1 MNTLKLVK
9 NRIAVAFL
17 ILLLAACGTPAPE
30 ATEAPTLEA
39 TATPEPVPLR
49 VMTYDSFSISE
60 EVIAQFEAEHNAK
73 VQFLKAG
80 DTGAMLNQAIL
91 SRDNPQADVLYGVD
105 NTFLSRALEGDIFV
119 PYEAENLA
127 HIPDRLK
134 LDPEYRV
141 VPTDFGDVCLN
152 YDKAYFEE
160 HDLPIPQ
167 SLQDLTKPEYEGLL
181 VVQNPASSSPGL
193 AFLITTIGVMGTSE
207 ETTSGLLGTAEGTT
221 YLDFWA
227 DLRENDVLV
236 VDGWD
241 TAYYSEFSGGAGSEG
256 TRPLVVSY
264 ATSPAA
270 EVYFSD
276 EELASPPTGAITAPQ
291 TCFRQIEFAGILK
304 NGQHRELAEAF
315 IEFLLSESFQED
327 IPLQMWVF
335 PAREDV
341 TLPEVFAAHAQ
352 VAEEPVEM
360 TYDASETDG
369 SLDLRIEES
378 RRAWIE
384 AWTET
389 VLR

>member
-1 MNTLKLVK
+1 MKPVK
-9 NRIAVAFL
+9 NRIAIAFL
-17 ILLLAACGTPAPE
+17 ILLFVACGTPAPE
-30 ATEAPTLEA
+30 ATEAPMPEP
-39 TATPEPVPLR
+39 TATPEPPTLR
-49 VMTYDSFSISE
+49 VMTYDSFSVSE

-105 NTFLSRALEGDIFV
+105 NTFLSRALEADIYV

-134 LDPEYRV
+134 LDPQHRV

-160 HDLPIPQ
+160 HDLPVPQ

-181 VVQNPASSSPGL
+181 VVENPASSSPGL

-207 ETTSGLLGTAEGTT
+207 ETTSGLLGTAEGAT

-227 DLRENDVLV
+227 ALRENDALV

-241 TAYYSEFSGGAGSEG
+241 TAYYSEFSGGSGSEG

-276 EELASPPTGAITAPQ
+276 AELASPPTGAITAPQ

-341 TLPEVFAAHAQ
+341 TLPEVFAEHAQ

-360 TYDASETDG
+360 AADD
-369 SLDLRIEES
+369 IEEQ

>member
-1 MNTLKLVK
+1 MKSVTH
-9 NRIAVAFL
+9 RIAVAFL
-17 ILLLAACGTPAPE
+17 ILLLVACGTPAPE
-30 ATEAPTLEA
+30 ATEAPTPEP
-39 TATPEPVPLR
+39 TATPEPPTLR
-49 VMTYDSFSISE
+49 VMTYDSFSVSE

-105 NTFLSRALEGDIFV
+105 NTFLSRALEADIYV

-127 HIPDRLK
+127 HIPDHLE
-134 LDPEYRV
+134 LDPQHRV

-160 HDLPIPQ
+160 NDLPVPQ

-181 VVQNPASSSPGL
+181 VVENPASSSPGL
-193 AFLITTIGVMGTSE
+193 AFLITTIGALGTSE
-207 ETTSGLLGTAEGTT
+207 ETTTGLLGTAGGTT

-227 DLRENDVLV
+227 ALRENDALV

-270 EVYFSD
+270 EVYFSND
-276 EELASPPTGAITAPQ
+276 DELASPPTGAITAPQ

-335 PAREDV
+335 PAREDAA
-341 TLPEVFAAHAQ
+341 LPAVFAEHAQ

-360 TYDASETDG
+360 AYDISETDG
-369 SLDLRIEES
+369 SLDLRIEEN
-378 RRAWIE
+378 REAWLE

>member
-1 MNTLKLVK
+1 MKPMK

-17 ILLLAACGTPAPE
+17 ILLLVACGTPAPE
-30 ATEAPTLEA
+30 AQETPEA
-39 TATPEPVPLR
+39 TATPEPPTLR
-49 VMTYDSFSISE
+49 VMTYDSFSVSE

-105 NTFLSRALEGDIFV
+105 NTFLSRALEADIFV

-134 LDPEYRV
+134 LDPQHRV
-141 VPTDFGDVCLN
+141 SPTDFGDVCLN

-160 HDLPIPQ
+160 NDLPIPQ

-181 VVQNPASSSPGL
+181 VVENPASSSPGL

-207 ETTSGLLGTAEGTT
+207 ETTSGLLGTAEGAT

-241 TAYYSEFSGGAGSEG
+241 TAYYSEFSGGSGSEG

-276 EELASPPTGAITAPQ
+276 EELETPPTGAITAPQ

-304 NGQHRELAEAF
+304 NGQHRELAQAF
-315 IEFLLSESFQED
+315 IEFLLGESFQED

-335 PAREDV
+335 PAREDAD
-341 TLPEVFAAHAQ
+341 LPEVFAAHAQ

-360 TYDASETDG
+360 AADD
-369 SLDLRIEES
+369 IEAQRE
-378 RRAWIE
+378 AWLE

>member
-1 MNTLKLVK
+1 MKSVK

-17 ILLLAACGTPAPE
+17 ILLLVACGTPAPE
-30 ATEAPTLEA
+30 AQETPET
-39 TATPEPVPLR
+39 TATPEPITLR

-80 DTGAMLNQAIL
+80 DTGVMLNQAIL

-105 NTFLSRALEGDIFV
+105 NTFLSRALEADIYV

-127 HIPDRLK
+127 HIPDHLE
-134 LDPEYRV
+134 LDPQHRV

-160 HDLPIPQ
+160 HDLPVPQ

-181 VVQNPASSSPGL
+181 VVENPASSSPGL

-207 ETTSGLLGTAEGTT
+207 ETTSGLLGTAEGAT

-227 DLRENDVLV
+227 SLRENDVLV

-241 TAYYSEFSGGAGSEG
+241 TAYYSEFSGGSGSEG

-270 EVYFSD
+270 EVYFSND
-276 EELASPPTGAITAPQ
+276 DSEELESPPTGAITAPQ

-335 PAREDV
+335 PAREDAD
-341 TLPEVFAAHAQ
+341 LPAVFAEHAR

-360 TYDASETDG
+360 AYDA
-369 SLDLRIEES
+369 IEEQ
-378 RRAWIE
+378 REAWLE